1 MTRFQIKFFEP
12 EAVVFDTA
20 SGDTH
25 YLAPLPLELFRM
37 IQDNPGMG
45 ADGMYTALATHM
57 SLEIDPEFIQQT
69 DEALASLRHIGLLD
83 TP

>member
-12 EAVVFDTA
+12 EAVVFDTV

-25 YLAPLPLELFRM
+25 YLAQLPLELFRL
-37 IQDNPGMG
+37 IQTNPGMS
-45 ADGMYTALATHM
+45 ADGTYAALATHM

-69 DEALASLRHIGLLD
+69 DEALASLRRIGLLD